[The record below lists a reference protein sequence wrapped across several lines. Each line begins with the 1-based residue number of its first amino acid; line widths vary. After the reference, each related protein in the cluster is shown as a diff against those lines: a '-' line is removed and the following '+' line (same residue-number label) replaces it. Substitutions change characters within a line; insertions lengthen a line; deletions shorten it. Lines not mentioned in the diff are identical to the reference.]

1 MFEYLSPDSQLVE
14 TLYLKDELKRFFD
27 KSDIDTAKDNLNEL
41 IREFKSSSIPVM
53 KEFGNTMVRWKNEI
67 INSFIKV
74 NPEKAKRVNNG
85 SLKTEIKLSRI

>member
-1 MFEYLSPDSQLVE
+1 MNLN
-14 TLYLKDELKRFFD
+14 KRFFD
-27 KSDIDTAKDNLNEL
+27 KSDTYTAKDSPNEL